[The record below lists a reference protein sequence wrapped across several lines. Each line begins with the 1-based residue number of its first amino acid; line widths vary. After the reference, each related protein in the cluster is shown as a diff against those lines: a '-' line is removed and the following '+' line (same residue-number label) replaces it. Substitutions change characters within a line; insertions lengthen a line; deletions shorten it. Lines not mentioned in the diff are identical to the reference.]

1 MPDEAVQPLFSPP
14 LAGRDYEIIG
24 KVSSSMTANS
34 PDRRKKGDRR
44 SDKDRRSSTDRR
56 SGTDRRGGKD
66 RRSGWGP
73 IQEHSYQ
80 GVLKTTST
88 LSHLLGQPLT
98 VITGYVDLLSES
110 TNEENTKE
118 KLSIIKGQLDLI
130 NKYMADLRNLKEYKT
145 LDIAGVTLLDIEP
158 TRTIKDD

>member
-1 MPDEAVQPLFSPP
+1 MPENAL
-14 LAGRDYEIIG
+14 
-24 KVSSSMTANS
+24 
-34 PDRRKKGDRR
+34 DRRKKTDRR
-44 SDKDRRSSTDRR
+44 SDKDRRSGTDRR
-56 SGTDRRGGKD
+56 SGADRRSGRD

-73 IQEHSYQ
+73 IQDHSLQ

-110 TNEENTKE
+110 TAEENTKE

-130 NKYMADLRNLKEYKT
+130 NKYMADLRNMKEYKT
-145 LDIAGVTLLDIEP
+145 IDIAGVTLLDIEP
-158 TRTIKDD
+158 TRTIKND

>member
-1 MPDEAVQPLFSPP
+1 MPE
-14 LAGRDYEIIG
+14 
-24 KVSSSMTANS
+24 NS
-34 PDRRKKGDRR
+34 LDRRKKGDRR
-44 SDKDRRSSTDRR
+44 SDKDRREGKDRR
-56 SGTDRRGGKD
+56 SGADRRSGKD

-73 IQEHSYQ
+73 IQEHSFQ

-110 TNEENTKE
+110 TNEANTKE

-130 NKYMADLRNLKEYKT
+130 NKYMAYLRNIEEYKT
-145 LDIAGVTLLDIEP
+145 INIAGVTLLDIEP
-158 TRTIKDD
+158 IRTIKND

>member
-1 MPDEAVQPLFSPP
+1 MPE
-14 LAGRDYEIIG
+14 
-24 KVSSSMTANS
+24 NS
-34 PDRRKKGDRR
+34 LGRRKKTDRR
-44 SDKDRRSSTDRR
+44 SDKDRRSGTDRR
-56 SGTDRRGGKD
+56 SGADRRSGKD

-73 IQEHSYQ
+73 IQDHSFQ

-110 TNEENTKE
+110 TAEENTKE

-130 NKYMADLRNLKEYKT
+130 NKYMTDLRNMKEYKT
-145 LDIAGVTLLDIEP
+145 IDIAGVTLLDIEP
-158 TRTIKDD
+158 TRTIKND